1 MAKKKNS
8 YYFKTIILIE
18 RSRVEQAM
26 HWGIKK
32 EDAIIKEVQVNTN
45 PGSILKFMTRCSL
58 PFRTSKFQPNF

>member
-26 HWGIKK
+26 HWGIRK
-32 EDAIIKEVQVNTN
+32 EDAIIKGVQVNTN
-45 PGSILKFMTRCSL
+45 PGSI
-58 PFRTSKFQPNF
+58 